1 MRNAL
6 DRSFRD
12 RHLMSPQIHIY
23 EQATNFV
30 FTRVLFWSFFFPKP
44 CLKIRGAAYVRV
56 FMVDGEPIAELAL
69 PVGLVGTFVTSK
81 SLIEWITRFLVW
93 KKNILIWLIAY
104 VFQKCLCLRKMF
116 FVLSRAWDKEKNSES
131 PWGIEPET
139 HLWIL
144 SHRDS
149 TVSEAYYEVHM
160 TRFQHIVT
168 YFSCLLFIVFVLRY
182 LAGCKHS
189 FVRNFLIPSCFAC
202 YCLTMSFIHIS
213 VLKPKT
219 LPAFCADLERFSLF
233 LEMWCFFG
241 I

>member
-93 KKNILIWLIAY
+93 KKKHINL
-104 VFQKCLCLRKMF
+104 VDCLCFSKMF
-116 FVLSRAWDKEKNSES
+116 MFKKDVFRLVKSMGQRKKFWVPMRNRTWDT
-131 PWGIEPET
+131 PLDTEPQRLYGE
-139 HLWIL
+139 
-144 SHRDS
+144 RG
-149 TVSEAYYEVHM
+149 
-160 TRFQHIVT
+160 
-168 YFSCLLFIVFVLRY
+168 LLRSSY
-182 LAGCKHS
+182 D
-189 FVRNFLIPSCFAC
+189 
-202 YCLTMSFIHIS
+202 
-213 VLKPKT
+213 T
-219 LPAFCADLERFSLF
+219 LPAYCYILFMFIVHCICSSLSCR
-233 LEMWCFFG
+233 L
-241 I
+241 